1 MINLSANFTSNLII
15 KKYILK
21 ITYFDINFK
30 IHNEIPYDSIMLK
43 ETLYNHQI
51 KFTRLAVKSA
61 RDTISYTIF
70 IHIFKSPSLHIV
82 LNNNH
87 RCLFTPFLK
96 FIDKLYRNIYFS
108 NVILFYNPDMNI
120 NKVERVHFFMV
131 LNFEYNNL
139 SMVS

>member
-21 ITYFDINFK
+21 ITYFNINFK

-43 ETLYNHQI
+43 ETYNHQI

-70 IHIFKSPSLHIV
+70 IHIFKSPYLHIV
-82 LNNNH
+82 LNN
-87 RCLFTPFLK
+87 L
-96 FIDKLYRNIYFS
+96 
-108 NVILFYNPDMNI
+108 
-120 NKVERVHFFMV
+120 
-131 LNFEYNNL
+131 
-139 SMVS
+139 